1 MTSISEA
8 TEQRHPVQAEL
19 LSVAEV
25 SAIFRVSK
33 MTVYRMMRAG
43 EIGHVR
49 VGKSYR
55 IFAESV
61 RDRLTP

>member
-1 MTSISEA
+1 MTSASEA
-8 TEQRHPVQAEL
+8 TEQRRPVQAEL

-33 MTVYRMMRAG
+33 MTVYRMMQHG
-43 EIGHVR
+43 EIEHVR